1 MSQNRTL
8 AGALRFVRGNNL
20 IFALTDLLGNFAR
33 GLVLPYV
40 SLYILALGGDT
51 TQIGLV
57 SSIGP
62 LAGLLMFP
70 IGGYV
75 ADRASRV
82 KVVALGNLVS
92 AALILMFIFA
102 PSWEVLAIASLLQGF
117 TVFLF
122 PARSALIADSLPPG
136 DRGRGFAAQNAISWG
151 LSVFAPYIGGVVV
164 EAQGPRAGLRGLF
177 WAMLSLYAL
186 SALIQARF
194 LKETTARSGNETRMA
209 LSDLRSVLREVYGGI
224 PSMLRELPRSLKALA
239 AVIVLSFV
247 ATAVA
252 TPFWVLYAMDH
263 VGLSSS
269 QWGLVLLAETILKSA
284 MAVPAGMLVD
294 RWGRAASLAAAL
306 LISLVSIPLFV
317 FAPGLVAVL
326 VIRLV
331 LAIAFAIGIPSCS
344 ALMAD
349 LVPRDG
355 RGRVM
360 AALGQGGILI
370 GMAGGVGGPGLGFVT
385 ILPLMIASLAGGYL
399 YAWNP
404 ASPWFVAAIAT
415 GIAVLLIALYI
426 RDPKQAEV

>member
-117 TVFLF
+117 NVFLF

-317 FAPGLVAVL
+317 FAPGLVDVV

-404 ASPWFVAAIAT
+404 ASPWFVAAI
-415 GIAVLLIALYI
+415 GHGSEP
-426 RDPKQAEV
+426 REVRLTVFETL